1 MKNDYYVLVDYNLN
15 QIIDHV
21 KKLPNNWVNISGLPN
36 YSDQKLEDLTW
47 AGHPTLGWI
56 NISSPKL
63 SEFTYSDEWL
73 EINKNNL
80 KKSISDERST
90 IQNEVLNYKGNN
102 IVANEKNKINLLVKN
117 SISSESFY
125 WKFINSHQ
133 LLSTEEVNTLLNL
146 LDNYTQ
152 ECYNEEARLYSLVDE
167 IANIDDLIS
176 IELSPNWP
184 DTLLAE

>member
-21 KKLPNNWVNISGLPN
+21 KQLPENWINISGLPN
-36 YSDQKLEDLTW
+36 YSDERLEDLTW

-56 NISSPKL
+56 KISSQKL
-63 SEFTYSDEWL
+63 SDFTYTDEWL

-80 KKSISDERST
+80 KASISEKRSNA
-90 IQNEVLNYKGNN
+90 QSEVLNYNGNL
-102 IVANEKNKINLLVKN
+102 IIANEKNKTNLLIKK

-133 LLSTEEVNTLLNL
+133 LLSVEEVGTLLDL

-152 ECYNEEARLYSLVDE
+152 ECYNEEARLYSM
-167 IANIDDLIS
+167 IDAISNLEDLIS
-176 IELSPNWP
+176 IELYPNWP
-184 DTLLAE
+184 NIVLSE